1 MGEERDVLF
10 YVANEVYGIDVAAV
24 QGIEKYVNIIPVPNA
39 PSYIEGL
46 INLRGVVIPVFS
58 IRNKFKLPEIAVTEE
73 TRMIIVRS
81 KGVLIG
87 LQVDKVKEIVELSD
101 KDLIEPPGIVQNE
114 ETNYI
119 RKIARIGDKLV
130 LLMEL
135 DGILSAEQKKTIE
148 DMVKEQ

>member
-101 KDLIEPPGIVQNE
+101 KDLIEPPGIVQDE
-114 ETNYI
+114 ETKYI

>member
-10 YVANEVYGIDVAAV
+10 YVANEVYGIDVAEV

-101 KDLIEPPGIVQNE
+101 KDLIEPPGIVQDE
-114 ETNYI
+114 ETKYI

>member
-10 YVANEVYGIDVAAV
+10 YVANEVYGIDVASV

-81 KGVLIG
+81 KGVLI
-87 LQVDKVKEIVELSD
+87 
-101 KDLIEPPGIVQNE
+101 
-114 ETNYI
+114 
-119 RKIARIGDKLV
+119 
-130 LLMEL
+130 
-135 DGILSAEQKKTIE
+135 
-148 DMVKEQ
+148 

>member
-10 YVANEVYGIDVAAV
+10 YVANEVYGIDVATV

-101 KDLIEPPGIVQNE
+101 KDLIEPPGIVQDE
-114 ETNYI
+114 ETKYI

>member
-1 MGEERDVLF
+1 
-10 YVANEVYGIDVAAV
+10 
-24 QGIEKYVNIIPVPNA
+24 

-101 KDLIEPPGIVQNE
+101 KDLIDPPGIVQDE
-114 ETNYI
+114 ETKYI
-119 RKIARIGDKLV
+119 RKIARVGDSLV

>member
-24 QGIEKYVNIIPVPNA
+24 QGIEKYVNFIPVPNA

-101 KDLIEPPGIVQNE
+101 KDLIDPPGIVQDE
-114 ETNYI
+114 ETKYI
-119 RKIARIGDKLV
+119 RKIARVGDSLV